1 MVLYGFQH
9 DQESKVNPMDES
21 YTSKEIS
28 YQQKRML
35 LQALDAFTRSESWG
49 AAKQV
54 VIEHHELLSEEAD
67 AILSA
72 LIARQ
77 KDKRAI
83 EILQDH
89 RHMLARCRV
98 EGVDAA
104 FADRIA
110 GESPPP
116 TDIDPVL
123 WMRLQTADSYD
134 TLLRLLFE
142 YPELL
147 DLVKRRMAQVL
158 GEAQMR
164 VINAIEVF
172 LAADSWEAARAAVET
187 HPELLSLDAD
197 IWLGQYAS
205 FIAVRGDANIVEILA
220 ERRWLLARCRL
231 VGLEAAFR
239 GRDAPPDGTRLDM
252 APEMMA
258 RLLSA

>member
-1 MVLYGFQH
+1 M
-9 DQESKVNPMDES
+9 DPMDEN
-21 YTSKEIS
+21 YTGKAIS

-35 LQALDAFTRSESWG
+35 LQALDAFTRSESWD

-54 VIEHHELLSEEAD
+54 VIEHRELLSEEAD
-67 AILSA
+67 AILAA

-89 RHMLARCRV
+89 RRVLARCRL

-110 GESPPP
+110 GESLAPA
-116 TDIDPVL
+116 DMDPVL

-147 DLVKRRMAQVL
+147 DLVKRRMTQVL

-164 VINAIEVF
+164 VINAIEIF
-172 LAADSWEAARAAVET
+172 LAADSWDAARLAVET
-187 HPELLSLDAD
+187 YPELLSLDAD

-205 FIAVRGDANIVEILA
+205 FVATRGDWNIVEILA
-220 ERRWLLARCRL
+220 ERRWLLARCRMAG
-231 VGLEAAFR
+231 VDATFR
-239 GRDAPPDGTRLDM
+239 GRNSPGDGTRLDM

>member
-1 MVLYGFQH
+1 
-9 DQESKVNPMDES
+9 MDSLDET
-21 YTSKEIS
+21 YANKEIS
-28 YQQKRML
+28 HQQKRML
-35 LQALDAFTRSESWG
+35 LQALDAFTRSESWD

-67 AILSA
+67 AILAA

-89 RHMLARCRV
+89 RRVLARCRI
-98 EGVDAA
+98 EGVEAA
-104 FADRIA
+104 FAERIA
-110 GESPPP
+110 GEMPPP
-116 TDIDPVL
+116 ADVDPVL

-134 TLLRLLFE
+134 ALLRLLFE

-158 GEAQMR
+158 GDGQMR

-172 LAADSWEAARAAVET
+172 LAADSWEAARVIVET

-197 IWLGQYAS
+197 IWLSQYAT
-205 FIAVRGDANIVEILA
+205 FVAARGDWNIVEILA
-220 ERRWLLARCRL
+220 ERRWLLARCRM
-231 VGLEAAFR
+231 GGIEAAFR
-239 GRDAPPDGTRLDM
+239 GRNAPLDGTRLEM
-252 APEMMA
+252 APDMLA
-258 RLLSA
+258 QLLPA